1 MTFLKNIIYISG
13 SGRSGSTLLERIIH
27 SAPNSSALGEFHC
40 LWRLP
45 EHKITCSCGALFA
58 NDEFWR
64 PVLERAGLNTAVIA
78 ELRGLEERICR
89 TGFIARHRFNKVA
102 IAADPNVKRFLDLQL
117 RIFECIADASES
129 PVLVDSSKAGPRA
142 WLLSCLPQVRVIHL
156 YRDPADVI
164 ASWRSAKYDPGMGR
178 AMQRMSIHAAA
189 VDWWK
194 VELLIRRLER
204 VQPIYRIDY
213 AALCADPRKVVNDA
227 LSSLCLEIQPKP
239 TWIETNA
246 VHQGERY
253 HSLNGNPDRFDKGPI
268 HISKR
273 STDWSKIRIGD
284 RMTIQAIASTMRSL
298 CPSLASS
305 PQS

>member
-1 MTFLKNIIYISG
+1 MTLLKNIIYISG

-27 SAPNSSALGEFHC
+27 SSPLTSAMGEFHC

-45 EHKITCSCGALFA
+45 EHGITCSCGTPFA
-58 NDEFWR
+58 RDEFWQ
-64 PVLERAGLNTAVIA
+64 PILERSGLNSATLA
-78 ELRGLEERICR
+78 ELRALEERVCR
-89 TGFIARHRFNKVA
+89 TGFIARHRFNKVS

-117 RIFECIADASES
+117 RIFECVSDASES

-142 WLLSCLPQVRVIHL
+142 WLLSCLPQVRIIHL

-178 AMQRMSIHAAA
+178 AMQRMSIQAAA
-189 VDWWK
+189 LDWWK
-194 VELLIRRLER
+194 VERLIRSLEH

-213 AALCADPRKVVNDA
+213 GALCSEPKQVVHDA
-227 LSSLCLEIQPKP
+227 LSSLSLEIQPEP
-239 TWIETNA
+239 TWIKSNA

-273 STDWSKIRIGD
+273 SADWSKIRTGE
-284 RMTIQAIASTMRSL
+284 RVAIKAVASAMRSL
-298 CPSLASS
+298 CPSISS
-305 PQS
+305 SALR